1 MNNQPQPVCYDEDEI
16 DLREVLRTILRYK
29 TFIILFTLA
38 VTLAAGVYAY
48 LKTPIYEIKA
58 DVQVGYVSNSNS
70 NSNSNSKIYLIDPP
84 ALKLFI
90 LNTFNDQKKAYP
102 KVSTTFVKGTKD
114 ILNITVDNIS
124 NESAKAHLQTILN
137 EIKRKEDT
145 KLQAYTQNIKA
156 QIKILQEENKQLQKQ
171 LPILYKGLEK
181 VKEPFIYQ
189 VLLSNIKKTNDE
201 ILNIRLK
208 INELKDKISP
218 LNITRTNVIGEI
230 KQQDSPIKPK
240 RKLIVTVAFVTGLIL
255 AIFLV
260 FFFEFVKGMKEEEAN

>member
-1 MNNQPQPVCYDEDEI
+1 MNNQPQQACYDEDEI
-16 DLREVLRTILRYK
+16 DLRELLRTISRYK
-29 TFIILFTLA
+29 KFIILFTLA

-70 NSNSNSKIYLIDPP
+70 KIYLIDPP

-90 LNTFNDQKKAYP
+90 LNTFNDQKKVYP
-102 KVSTTFVKGTKD
+102 KVSTTLVKGTRD
-114 ILNITVDNIS
+114 ILNITIDSVS

-137 EIKRKEDT
+137 EIKRKEGT
-145 KLQAYTQNIKA
+145 KLQAYTQNIEA
-156 QIKILQEENKQLQKQ
+156 QIKILQEQSKQLQKQ
-171 LPILYKGLEK
+171 LPILYKSLEK

-208 INELKDKISP
+208 VNELKDKISP

-230 KQQDSPIKPK
+230 KQQDTPVKPK
-240 RKLIVTVAFVTGLIL
+240 KKLIVIVAFITGLIL
-255 AIFLV
+255 SIFLV
-260 FFFEFVKGMKEEEAN
+260 FFFEFVKSMKEEKES